1 MSKGIDDISIYNME
15 NIEKYEVNCI
25 NEGFDYY
32 FFSIGE
38 KGCIKMVAQF
48 IESPVKRIYQF
59 RFGVIDKTTGV
70 IDEYI
75 VANNNDTNKILNTIV
90 WILYNFTNRFPECLI
105 RFSGSTKVRTRLF
118 LMWLTRNWDFAN
130 KYFIIFGSKS
140 NEKWVR
146 CRYSARYSAI
156 LIKKKVDTEN
166 MSIFF

>member
-1 MSKGIDDISIYNME
+1 MNVANISFQKME
-15 NIEKYEVNCI
+15 NIEKYKVNCI
-25 NEGFDYY
+25 NEGINYY

-38 KGCIKMVAQF
+38 KGCLKMEAQF
-48 IESPVKRIYQF
+48 IKSPVVRIYQF
-59 RFGVIDKTTGV
+59 RFGVIENTTGV

-75 VANNNDTNKILNTIV
+75 VPNNNDTNKILNTIV

-118 LMWLTRNWDFAN
+118 LMWLNRNWDFAN

-146 CRYSARYSAI
+146 CRYGIRYSAL
-156 LIKKKVDTEN
+156 LIKKNVDSEN
-166 MSIFF
+166 

>member
-1 MSKGIDDISIYNME
+1 ME
-15 NIEKYEVNCI
+15 NIEKYEVNCT

-32 FFSIGE
+32 YYFSIGE

-48 IESPVKRIYQF
+48 IKSPVKRIYQF
-59 RFGVIDKTTGV
+59 RYGVIENTNGVGV

-75 VANNNDTNKILNTIV
+75 VVNNNDTSKILNTIV
-90 WILYNFTNRFPECLI
+90 WILYNFTNSFPECLI

-130 KYFIIFGSKS
+130 KYFIIFGSNS

-146 CRYSARYSAI
+146 CKYSIRYSAI
-156 LIKKKVDTEN
+156 LVKKKTK
-166 MSIFF
+166 